1 MKNMRVLQQYLLL
14 FNFRLF
20 FSMSDL
26 WSLFLFLPFVLL
38 KQSDMTECAII
49 LGGVLLHTFYFTH
62 TFNHNRHAIITQL
75 YLETIIIA
83 SYL

>member
-49 LGGVLLHTFYFTH
+49 LGGSAITYILFYSCF
-62 TFNHNRHAIITQL
+62 Q
-75 YLETIIIA
+75 
-83 SYL
+83 S